1 MSDPLR
7 DLRAKITTRT
17 WCFLE
22 SESRATG
29 RDISELVR
37 EILSNW
43 SEVRLHAHIEARKL
57 LACEGEAGSASGKV
71 RE

>member
-37 EILSNW
+37 EILSDW
-43 SEVRLHAHIEARKL
+43 SEVRLHAYIEARKL
-57 LACEGEAGSASGKV
+57 MASEGDAGSASGKV